1 MEGPKNKN
9 HPYIVRLFM
18 QVGRDGLPLYEFDS
32 EDEVEDVL
40 LEEDNTNIVG
50 ADSSDTNLLLQ
61 AFYYDYKDV
70 LTYNDT
76 RHLLAD
82 GSFERFQAT
91 HRRYMTPR
99 WGRSLLK
106 HIIAGHV
113 YFAFRRTPS
122 FVAMYVGTDLT
133 KPFKQAIRQ
142 CKERCVCTFSVTRHT
157 RTMQYAFW
165 CETCFPSGGPDGN
178 MVICEPCAIK
188 CHVGHDVSVRVNGKT
203 GKFDKTF
210 MFCDCGDVLDC
221 KAQQF

>member
-1 MEGPKNKN
+1 MEGPENKK

-18 QVGRDGLPLYEFDS
+18 QVGRDGLPKGHEF
-32 EDEVEDVL
+32 EEVL
-40 LEEDNTNIVG
+40 FEEDNTNIVG
-50 ADSSDTNLLLQ
+50 ADASHTNLLLES
-61 AFYYDYKDV
+61 FYYDQKDV
-70 LTYNDT
+70 LNFNNT
-76 RHLLAD
+76 RHLLAE
-82 GSFERFQAT
+82 GSFEAFQAT
-91 HRRYMTPR
+91 HRRYTTPR
-99 WGRSLLK
+99 WGHALLK

-133 KPFKQAIRQ
+133 KPFKRAVQQ
-142 CKERCVCTFSVTRHT
+142 CKDRCVCTYSVTKHT

-165 CETCFPSGGPDGN
+165 CETCFPGGRTSSG

-188 CHVGHDVSVRVNGKT
+188 CHVGHDVSVRVNG

-221 KAQQF
+221 KAQQLM